1 MHTPEKS
8 IDVYIYIFIDKK
20 KKKKT
25 KKKTKKNQK
34 KRSTTRR
41 PNIRWFLF
49 VWLFRERREVIMYYY
64 DLEIAFC
71 SAGVIP
77 ISSAIWGNLHNVGI
91 KNRVHAIHVRI
102 NGRETEKR

>member
-34 KRSTTRR
+34 KDQQRVDQTFGGF
-41 PNIRWFLF
+41 FLF
-49 VWLFRERREVIMYYY
+49 G
-64 DLEIAFC
+64 C
-71 SAGVIP
+71 S
-77 ISSAIWGNLHNVGI
+77 
-91 KNRVHAIHVRI
+91 
-102 NGRETEKR
+102 EKGGK